1 MPYNREALFNLPAEE
16 KYELV
21 LDLWENIENESLPVT
36 EEEIEFAKERLKLH
50 KEKPL
55 EGLGCKTNIQLINKS
70 VYLPFTKA
78 QNHGQAKK
86 GIQIITGR
94 DR

>member
-1 MPYNREALFNLPAEE
+1 MSYNKEELFNLPAEE

-55 EGLGCKTNIQLINKS
+55 EGFSWLEVKNNIR
-70 VYLPFTKA
+70 
-78 QNHGQAKK
+78 KK
-86 GIQIITGR
+86 YGF
-94 DR
+94 